1 MQHAAADAHW
11 RDLSSTRHAE
21 ARVRQRGIRQDALEL
36 FLARAD
42 RDRLVGDGC
51 VAWSWSRKALE
62 RAKRDGIQP
71 ALLERACVL
80 VAILSEDCC
89 LVTVMNRATR
99 DARYQRGNGRL
110 TCRQRAIRA
119 ARRQQRRSGR

>member
-1 MQHAAADAHW
+1 MQIAAADMRS
-11 RDLSSTRHAE
+11 RDLWVTRHAE
-21 ARVRQRGIRQDALEL
+21 ARARQRGIRRDALEL

-51 VAWSWSRKALE
+51 VAWSWSRRALE
-62 RAKRDGIQP
+62 RAKREGIRP

-80 VAILSEDCC
+80 VAILSEECC
-89 LVTVMNRATR
+89 LVTVMNRATC
-99 DARYQRGNGRL
+99 DARYQRGDARL

-119 ARRQQRRSGR
+119 ARRQRRRIER